1 MVAYW
6 ATDIL
11 LSKCMNIYICKELLL
26 FTFVQT
32 PARNNK
38 LVFFYISQHI
48 FTPPLYEILNLT
60 SEKYGTYFC

>member
-1 MVAYW
+1 MVADW

-11 LSKCMNIYICKELLL
+11 LRKCRNIFIYKELLL

-32 PARNNK
+32 NAGNNIPV
-38 LVFFYISQHI
+38 LFYISQNI

-60 SEKYGTYFC
+60 SEKYGT